1 MSKKILTRLALF
13 LLVLFGVTVLTFIY
27 TNLSPVDAAEALAVR
42 RYSRPTPEQVELVR
56 EELGLNKPLIQQY
69 GSWLWN
75 ALHGD
80 FGNSYNTGRPII
92 EELTASLGPTVTM
105 ASLALL
111 FAAIFSIPLGV
122 LSASKKGGLF
132 DKTIYLFGI
141 VSMSLPNYWIG
152 FMLLL
157 AFSVYIPIFSIMGA
171 DSLKDFILPALA
183 LAIPVAAGNIRVFR
197 SSLLEGYSQDF
208 VLYARSRGVP
218 ERRIAFMVSRFALPP
233 LVTMLAQSFGFMIA
247 GSAMVESVFSIPG
260 IGSMLV
266 TALNARDTITI
277 NSCVLLTA
285 AIFVLVNFIADLVNI
300 ALNPHG
306 KAKEKVYD
314 S

>member
-13 LLVLFGVTVLTFIY
+13 LLVLFGVTILTFIY

-56 EELGLNKPLIQQY
+56 EELGLDKPLVQQY

-92 EELTASLGPTVTM
+92 EELTASLGPTITM

-141 VSMSLPNYWIG
+141 VSMSLPYYWIG

-157 AFSVYIPIFSIMGA
+157 AFSVQIPIFSIMGA
-171 DSLKDFILPALA
+171 DNLKDFILPALYGHVDGINDA
-183 LAIPVAAGNIRVFR
+183 HVVLFACVNGFFLQVQLLDLVRRNAQLPRSGLHEPGHVAVRRQREIADADHRGDLHVWEFSLSYHRTGKNGN
-197 SSLLEGYSQDF
+197 QKTAAPDF
-208 VLYARSRGVP
+208 TKCSRKRR
-218 ERRIAFMVSRFALPP
+218 ERQYNIHYIVSE
-233 LVTMLAQSFGFMIA
+233 
-247 GSAMVESVFSIPG
+247 GSA
-260 IGSMLV
+260 
-266 TALNARDTITI
+266 
-277 NSCVLLTA
+277 LL
-285 AIFVLVNFIADLVNI
+285 LWQ
-300 ALNPHG
+300 
-306 KAKEKVYD
+306 KR

>member
-1 MSKKILTRLALF
+1 MSKKILTRLSLF
-13 LLVLFGVTVLTFIY
+13 LLVLFGITILTFIY

-56 EELGLNKPLIQQY
+56 EELGLDKPLIQQY

-92 EELTASLGPTVTM
+92 EELTASLGPTITM

-132 DKTIYLFGI
+132 DKTVYLF
-141 VSMSLPNYWIG
+141 G

-157 AFSVYIPIFSIMGA
+157 AFSVQIPIFSIMGA
-171 DSLKDFILPALA
+171 DSMKDFILPALA

-208 VLYARSRGVP
+208 VLYARSRGVS

-277 NSCVLLTA
+277 NACVLLTA

>member
-1 MSKKILTRLALF
+1 MSKKILTRLSLF
-13 LLVLFGVTVLTFIY
+13 LLVLFGITILTFIY

-56 EELGLNKPLIQQY
+56 EELGLDKPLIQQY

-92 EELTASLGPTVTM
+92 EELTASLGPTITM

-132 DKTIYLFGI
+132 DKTVYLFGI

-157 AFSVYIPIFSIMGA
+157 AFSVQIPIFSIMGA
-171 DSLKDFILPALA
+171 DSMKDFILPALA

-208 VLYARSRGVP
+208 VLYARSRGVS
-218 ERRIAFMVSRFALPP
+218 ERRIAFMVSRF
-233 LVTMLAQSFGFMIA
+233 FGN
-247 GSAMVESVFSIPG
+247 
-260 IGSMLV
+260 
-266 TALNARDTITI
+266 NARPK
-277 NSCVLLTA
+277 
-285 AIFVLVNFIADLVNI
+285 FW
-300 ALNPHG
+300 
-306 KAKEKVYD
+306 VYD
-314 S
+314 SRQRNGGISFFYSGNRFYVGNSVKCTGHYYNQRMCFVNSRHFCSG

>member
-1 MSKKILTRLALF
+1 MSKKILTRLSLF
-13 LLVLFGVTVLTFIY
+13 LLVLFGITILTFIY

-56 EELGLNKPLIQQY
+56 EELGLDKPLIQQY

-92 EELTASLGPTVTM
+92 EELTASLGPTITM

-111 FAAIFSIPLGV
+111 FAAIFS
-122 LSASKKGGLF
+122 
-132 DKTIYLFGI
+132 
-141 VSMSLPNYWIG
+141 

-157 AFSVYIPIFSIMGA
+157 AFSVQIPIFSIMGA
-171 DSLKDFILPALA
+171 DSMKDFILPALA

-208 VLYARSRGVP
+208 VLYARSRGVS

-277 NSCVLLTA
+277 NACVLLTA

>member
-1 MSKKILTRLALF
+1 MSKKILTRLSLF
-13 LLVLFGVTVLTFIY
+13 LLVLFGVTILTFIY

-56 EELGLNKPLIQQY
+56 EELGLDKPLIQQY

-92 EELTASLGPTVTM
+92 EELTASLGPTITM

-132 DKTIYLFGI
+132 DKTVYLFGI

-157 AFSVYIPIFSIMGA
+157 AFSVQIPIFSIMG
-171 DSLKDFILPALA
+171 
-183 LAIPVAAGNIRVFR
+183 
-197 SSLLEGYSQDF
+197 Q
-208 VLYARSRGVP
+208 
-218 ERRIAFMVSRFALPP
+218 
-233 LVTMLAQSFGFMIA
+233 
-247 GSAMVESVFSIPG
+247 
-260 IGSMLV
+260 
-266 TALNARDTITI
+266 TA
-277 NSCVLLTA
+277 
-285 AIFVLVNFIADLVNI
+285 
-300 ALNPHG
+300 
-306 KAKEKVYD
+306 
-314 S
+314 

>member
-1 MSKKILTRLALF
+1 MSKKILTRLSLF
-13 LLVLFGVTVLTFIY
+13 LLVLFGITILTFIY

-56 EELGLNKPLIQQY
+56 EELGLDKPLIQQY

-92 EELTASLGPTVTM
+92 EELTASLGPTITM

-132 DKTIYLFGI
+132 DKTVYLFGI

-152 FMLLL
+152 
-157 AFSVYIPIFSIMGA
+157 
-171 DSLKDFILPALA
+171 
-183 LAIPVAAGNIRVFR
+183 N
-197 SSLLEGYSQDF
+197 
-208 VLYARSRGVP
+208 
-218 ERRIAFMVSRFALPP
+218 
-233 LVTMLAQSFGFMIA
+233 
-247 GSAMVESVFSIPG
+247 
-260 IGSMLV
+260 
-266 TALNARDTITI
+266 NARPK
-277 NSCVLLTA
+277 
-285 AIFVLVNFIADLVNI
+285 FW
-300 ALNPHG
+300 
-306 KAKEKVYD
+306 VYD
-314 S
+314 SRQRNGGISFFYSGNRFYVGNSVKCTGHYYNQRMCFVNSRHFCSG